1 MCVCVCVCTRSVSQL
16 CPTLCNPMNCL
27 LGSSVHGT
35 FQARI
40 LEWVAISFSRASSQ
54 SRDQIHFSCTSCNW
68 QVDSLP
74 LHHLGSPSFK
84 IIFGKYS
91 IFKVQGKNIFKKQHC
106 ALGIY
111 FLRWTMSTVTLNIRF
126 QQEWQNK
133 NQALSAGKFHSPV
146 NNFS

>member
-1 MCVCVCVCTRSVSQL
+1 MCVCVCTRSVSQL

-40 LEWVAISFSRASSQ
+40 LEWVTISFSRASSQ